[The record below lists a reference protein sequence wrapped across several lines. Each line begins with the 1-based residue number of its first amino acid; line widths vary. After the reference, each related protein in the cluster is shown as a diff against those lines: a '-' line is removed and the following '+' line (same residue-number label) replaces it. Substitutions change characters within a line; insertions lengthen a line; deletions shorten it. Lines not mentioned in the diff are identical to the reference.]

1 MFILCAF
8 VFDLYK
14 WCIFL
19 LATETCI
26 DDGISSK
33 NKMYR
38 SKSKMLQFVLI
49 GVQIFVVLLSL
60 TFSAIML
67 MASEESDLYNQIDDA
82 QSYFNVISFSLFLI
96 FYCVILRQ
104 LTTRLKTYYTKF
116 YEREGRT
123 IWISNISIIV
133 SIIARIFFNLIVTFD
148 AVMDKLD
155 ESLQQGTWLYP
166 MYHLISSMLGTIL
179 PIASIIYSLMYGITH
194 KSSTIDPSLSQV

>member
-1 MFILCAF
+1 
-8 VFDLYK
+8 
-14 WCIFL
+14 
-19 LATETCI
+19 
-26 DDGISSK
+26 
-33 NKMYR
+33 MYR
-38 SKSKMLQFVLI
+38 SKSKILQFVLI

-179 PIASIIYSLMYGITH
+179 PISSIIYSLMYGITH